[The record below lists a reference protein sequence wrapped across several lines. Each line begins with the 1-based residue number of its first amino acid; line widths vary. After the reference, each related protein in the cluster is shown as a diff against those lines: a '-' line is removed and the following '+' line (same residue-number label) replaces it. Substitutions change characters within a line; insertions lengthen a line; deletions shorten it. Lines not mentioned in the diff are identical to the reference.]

1 LDAYSLS
8 KTLHLNGTYSW
19 YTFAENILN
28 TNEITEKNIEVTDF
42 NKVFKKKI
50 QLVPG
55 SPEKECL
62 SPMLLIQHMWC

>member
-1 LDAYSLS
+1 LRRSGEGGIYFLNETSACDAHSLS

-42 NKVFKKKI
+42 NK
-50 QLVPG
+50 
-55 SPEKECL
+55 EK
-62 SPMLLIQHMWC
+62 